1 MYNYN
6 DLVDKTV
13 LVTGA
18 SGDIGHAICGK
29 FLEQGCV
36 VYALYC
42 TNKAQLKELQSHH
55 PAGKKLHLLQGIYRV
70 RKMLRPYVHNYPV
83 IKENWMF

>member
-1 MYNYN
+1 MYNYK
-6 DLVDKTV
+6 DLVDKIV

-42 TNKAQLKELQSHH
+42 TNKAQLIELQKNH
-55 PAGKKLHLLQGIYRV
+55 PAGKKTSSPTGGSIESGGCIGHMCTTIQR
-70 RKMLRPYVHNYPV
+70 
-83 IKENWMF
+83 

>member
-18 SGDIGHAICGK
+18 SGDIGHAIAAN
-29 FLEQGCV
+29 FLSKV
-36 VYALYC
+36 ASFMHF
-42 TNKAQLKELQSHH
+42 TA
-55 PAGKKLHLLQGIYRV
+55 R
-70 RKMLRPYVHNYPV
+70 
-83 IKENWMF
+83 IKRS

>member
-18 SGDIGHAICGK
+18 SGDIGHAICCK

-36 VYALYC
+36 VYALYGFV
-42 TNKAQLKELQSHH
+42 E
-55 PAGKKLHLLQGIYRV
+55 
-70 RKMLRPYVHNYPV
+70 
-83 IKENWMF
+83 

>member
-42 TNKAQLKELQSHH
+42 TNKAQLMELQSH
-55 PAGKKLHLLQGIYRV
+55 P
-70 RKMLRPYVHNYPV
+70 
-83 IKENWMF
+83 

>member
-1 MYNYN
+1 MYNYK
-6 DLVDKTV
+6 DLVDKIV

-42 TNKAQLKELQSHH
+42 TNKAQLIELQKNH
-55 PAGKKLHLLQGIYRV
+55 PAGKKLHLLQGDLSSQEDV
-70 RKMLRPYVHNYPV
+70 SGLC
-83 IKENWMF
+83 